1 MARTL
6 IAASAQITSLAA
18 RQPRVAVGA
27 AGLGGIVLLELVALL
42 LSSQQLL

>member
-6 IAASAQITSLAA
+6 IAASTHVTALAV

-27 AGLGGIVLLELVALL
+27 AGLGGILLLEFLALL
-42 LSSQQLL
+42 LGSHAVL

>member
-6 IAASAQITSLAA
+6 VAASAHVAAFAA

-27 AGLGGIVLLELVALL
+27 AGLGGIVMLELLAMVLGGGIA
-42 LSSQQLL
+42 